1 MKALICEMCGGNDL
15 IKQDSL
21 YVCQHCGTKY
31 TTEEAKKLMGAV
43 TIDRS
48 GDLQNLFVLAR
59 RARNDNNYANAE
71 KYYSMITQIVP
82 NNWEAAFFHI
92 YFRAMQSKLKE
103 TESAA
108 ASIEDCIESTCELI
122 KEIEESE
129 EQNNALYTFL
139 NYVINIANF
148 FARCSN
154 NYFNKYCGLDGVLE
168 EHTRWVVAAGY
179 ILNKLEYAIKVYF
192 STNTDAILF
201 VQKEFNKF
209 LSEYYGCYDKQYQVE
224 TSKRLNN
231 EILAKEPNYVAP
243 QHPGS
248 NQSGGCYV
256 ATAVYGSYDCPE
268 VWTLRRY
275 RDTTLASTWY
285 GRVFIRI
292 YYAVSPIFVKQ
303 FGNKDWFK
311 NILKPTLDRKV
322 SNLNNNGVEN
332 TPYNDK
338 KW

>member
-1 MKALICEMCGGNDL
+1 MKALVCEMCGGNEL
-15 IKQDSL
+15 IKQDGL

-31 TTEEAKKLMGAV
+31 TIEEVKKLMGTL
-43 TIDRS
+43 TIARS
-48 GDLQNLFVLAR
+48 GDLQNLFILAR
-59 RARNDNNYANAE
+59 RARNNKDNANAE
-71 KYYSMITQIVP
+71 KYYSIIAQLDP
-82 NNWEAAFFHI
+82 DHWEAAFFHI

-108 ASIEDCIESTCELI
+108 ASIEYCIESTCELI
-122 KEIEESE
+122 NRIEPSE
-129 EQNNALYTFL
+129 EQNEALYTFL
-139 NYVINIANF
+139 NYVINIANL
-148 FARCSN
+148 FAQSSHD
-154 NYFNKYCGLDGVLE
+154 YFNKFCGVNGVLE
-168 EHTRWVVAAGY
+168 ECNRWIVASGY
-179 ILNKLEYAIKVYF
+179 ILNKLEYAVKVYF
-192 STNTDAILF
+192 PTRTDTILF
-201 VQKEFNKF
+201 VQKEFNKYI
-209 LSEYYGCYDKQYQVE
+209 SEYCGYYSNNRQFQTE

-231 EILAKEPNYVAP
+231 EILAKDPSYTVP
-243 QHPGS
+243 K
-248 NQSGGCYV
+248 QSGGCYV

-275 RDTTLASTWY
+275 RDITLASTWY
-285 GRVFIRI
+285 GRLFIRT